1 MDRRQCSIDTY
12 ALLQAATIGD
22 DIGARRALMAGADVN
37 GTDAS
42 GRTALT
48 NAITGEK

>member
-1 MDRRQCSIDTY
+1 MDRRQCSVDTY
-12 ALLQAATIGD
+12 ALLQAAIIGNEA
-22 DIGARRALMAGADVN
+22 GVRRALMAGADVN
-37 GTDAS
+37 ATDAS